1 MIDRMTALTFSL
13 FENKGIYTLLLG
25 SGLSRA
31 AQIPTGWEITLD
43 LARRVAAIEGVTEQ
57 GDWAAWHQERFG
69 EAPDY
74 SKLLD
79 SLSVTPSE
87 RRAILHGYIEPAGE
101 DFETEAR
108 QPTKAHHA
116 IARLVR
122 DGYIRVIVTTNF
134 DRLLENAL
142 REAGVEPTVIKS
154 EDDLAGAVPLVHSRC
169 FILKLHGD
177 YLDTRILNI
186 DSELEAYGGALTDC
200 LDRIFDEHGLI
211 ICGWSGDWD
220 PALRAAI
227 ARTPSRRYP
236 TYWASR
242 GEPTAIAQDLIDHR
256 AAQRLGIADADS
268 FFTDLQQK
276 IETLEAVARPH
287 PLTTDLL
294 VGTAKRYLA
303 REEFRIQL
311 ADLVAAEM
319 TRARN
324 GAQERGLSASGQFS
338 EAQFIERVATYEA
351 LYEPLVRIG
360 LVMGRWGSDSE
371 FGLARDTLQSL
382 AQRPE
387 PNGLVAWLQM
397 MTYPAALFFTAYA
410 IGAVKSGRLEMLHRW
425 LTIPIVRDRRQEE
438 DVAYSML
445 LGEHWEGSDQ
455 NLWNTL
461 DKSRRKRTPFNDHMA
476 LLFQAW
482 RGSEFFDDA
491 DVEVTFEWLEILVA
505 IVMSCRSTNK
515 ERLEEILQ
523 GKDGQRN
530 FLWTLSGRITWNC
543 ENQERLLRRMTT
555 DPTATALLAAGFGH
569 DREMLDLLDQNFR
582 RVMDRARW

>member
-1 MIDRMTALTFSL
+1 MTALTFSL
-13 FENKGIYTLLLG
+13 FENKGVYALLLG

-43 LARRVAAIEGVTEQ
+43 LARRVAAIEGVAEQ
-57 GDWAAWHQERFG
+57 SDWAAWHQERFG

-79 SLSVTPSE
+79 TLSVTPSE
-87 RRAILHGYIEPAGE
+87 RRSILHGYIEPAGE

-108 QPTKAHHA
+108 QPTKAHRA

-122 DGYIRVIVTTNF
+122 DGYIKVIVTTNF

-154 EDDLAGAVPLVHSRC
+154 EDDLAGAVPLIHSRC

-186 DSELEAYGGALTDC
+186 DSELEAYGDGLNRC

-242 GEPTAIAQDLIDHR
+242 GEPTAIARDLIDHR
-256 AAQRLGIADADS
+256 AAKKLGIADADS
-268 FFTDLQQK
+268 FFEDLQKK
-276 IETLEAVARPH
+276 IETLETVARPH

-303 REEFRIQL
+303 KEEFRIQL

-319 TRARN
+319 SRARK
-324 GAQERGLSASGQFS
+324 AADDRGLDATGQFS
-338 EAQFIERVATYEA
+338 NERFIERAEIYEA
-351 LYEPLVRIG
+351 LYEPLVRFG
-360 LVMGRWGSDSE
+360 LVMGRWGGDSE
-371 FGLARDTLQSL
+371 FGLATETLQAL
-382 AQRPE
+382 ARRPVQ
-387 PNGLVAWLQM
+387 NGLTVWLQM
-397 MTYPAALFFTAYA
+397 MTYPAALFFAAYA
-410 IGAVKSGRLEMLHRW
+410 LGAAKSGRLEILRRW
-425 LTIPIVRDRRQEE
+425 LTIPLNRERWQEE
-438 DVAYSML
+438 DAAYSL
-445 LGEHWEGSDQ
+445 LFGEHWEGSSKD
-455 NLWNTL
+455 LWNVF
-461 DKSRRKRTPFNDHMA
+461 DPSHRWKTPFNDR
-476 LLFQAW
+476 LVRLFQGW
-482 RGSEFFDDA
+482 RGSEFFEDA
-491 DVEVTFEWLEILVA
+491 DVEETFEWLEILVGV
-505 IVMSCRSTNK
+505 VMSCRSTDKN
-515 ERLEEILQ
+515 RLEEILSTTT
-523 GKDGQRN
+523 GQMN
-530 FLWTLSGRITWNC
+530 FLWSLSGRITWHV

-555 DPTATALLAAGFGH
+555 DPMASALILASFAP
-569 DREMLDLLDQNFR
+569 DQEMLDLLDRNFR
-582 RVMDRARW
+582 RVLDRARW

>member
-1 MIDRMTALTFSL
+1 
-13 FENKGIYTLLLG
+13 
-25 SGLSRA
+25 
-31 AQIPTGWEITLD
+31 
-43 LARRVAAIEGVTEQ
+43 
-57 GDWAAWHQERFG
+57 
-69 EAPDY
+69 
-74 SKLLD
+74 
-79 SLSVTPSE
+79 
-87 RRAILHGYIEPAGE
+87 
-101 DFETEAR
+101 
-108 QPTKAHHA
+108 
-116 IARLVR
+116 
-122 DGYIRVIVTTNF
+122 
-134 DRLLENAL
+134 
-142 REAGVEPTVIKS
+142 
-154 EDDLAGAVPLVHSRC
+154 
-169 FILKLHGD
+169 
-177 YLDTRILNI
+177 
-186 DSELEAYGGALTDC
+186 
-200 LDRIFDEHGLI
+200 
-211 ICGWSGDWD
+211 
-220 PALRAAI
+220 
-227 ARTPSRRYP
+227 
-236 TYWASR
+236 
-242 GEPTAIAQDLIDHR
+242 
-256 AAQRLGIADADS
+256 
-268 FFTDLQQK
+268 
-276 IETLEAVARPH
+276 
-287 PLTTDLL
+287 
-294 VGTAKRYLA
+294 
-303 REEFRIQL
+303 
-311 ADLVAAEM
+311 
-319 TRARN
+319 
-324 GAQERGLSASGQFS
+324 
-338 EAQFIERVATYEA
+338 YEA